1 MPTIDFAMRIETSIL
16 PKDGND
22 VKLALLFFCLP
33 FDAVFLSRDCLLVAN
48 IRIVT
53 MLRDREKGKKKTDT
67 ETESLLAPRGW
78 MLTNT

>member
-22 VKLALLFFCLP
+22 VKLALLCFCLP